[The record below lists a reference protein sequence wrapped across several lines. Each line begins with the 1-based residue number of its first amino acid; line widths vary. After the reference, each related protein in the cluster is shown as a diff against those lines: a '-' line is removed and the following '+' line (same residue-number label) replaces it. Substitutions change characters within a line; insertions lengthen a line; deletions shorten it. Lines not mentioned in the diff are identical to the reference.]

1 MPTLKIGLIG
11 ERVALVIREIQRSKS
26 NEMSILVGFE
36 VQMFSLNSPSIE
48 LTAFDSNEDNAVTN
62 NPRQI
67 IS

>member
-48 LTAFDSNEDNAVTN
+48 FMAFVSNDDNAVTTHGK
-62 NPRQI
+62 
-67 IS
+67 